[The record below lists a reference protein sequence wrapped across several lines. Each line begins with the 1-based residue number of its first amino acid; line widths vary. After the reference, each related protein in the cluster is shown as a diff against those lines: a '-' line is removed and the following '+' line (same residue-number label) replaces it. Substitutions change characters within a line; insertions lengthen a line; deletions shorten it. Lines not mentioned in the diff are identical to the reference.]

1 MESTYET
8 SAIDIAM
15 LDQTQFLTFFMG
27 GEEYAIEILQVK
39 EIIEFGMVTRVPGVP
54 ASVRGVINLRGSVV
68 PVIDLAVKFALPP
81 IAITKQ
87 TCVVIVEVDQDGE
100 KIVMGVLADRVSE
113 VMTLSSQEIQ
123 PPPSLNSRIDTDSLK
138 GLGKVG
144 KKFFLILNV
153 DKILSVTELMSL
165 SEIEAP
171 GKKTAVISEFPG
183 KSSEGNGI
191 SSEKEGADHPPSDRP
206 DEK

>member
-8 SAIDIAM
+8 GAIGIAM
-15 LDQTQFLTFFMG
+15 LDQTQFLTFFIG

-87 TCVVIVEVDQDGE
+87 TCVVIVE
-100 KIVMGVLADRVSE
+100 
-113 VMTLSSQEIQ
+113 
-123 PPPSLNSRIDTDSLK
+123 
-138 GLGKVG
+138 
-144 KKFFLILNV
+144 
-153 DKILSVTELMSL
+153 
-165 SEIEAP
+165 
-171 GKKTAVISEFPG
+171 
-183 KSSEGNGI
+183 
-191 SSEKEGADHPPSDRP
+191 
-206 DEK
+206 